1 MIEDRAAASSAI
13 SIKCIWK
20 FPGNAVKGTDI
31 SCNFQ
36 EHFISLLLLFSLS
49 GKKGGGERER
59 GYHITIK
66 WNMNE
71 PPKFEVE
78 TSAICA

>member
-1 MIEDRAAASSAI
+1 MTEDWAATSSAI
-13 SIKCIWK
+13 SIKRIWK

-36 EHFISLLLLFSLS
+36 KHFISPLLLFSLG
-49 GKKGGGERER
+49 GKKGEGERE
-59 GYHITIK
+59 YHITIK

-71 PPKFEVE
+71 PPKFKVE

>member
-1 MIEDRAAASSAI
+1 MIEDRAAVSSAI

-31 SCNFQ
+31 SCNFRK
-36 EHFISLLLLFSLS
+36 HFISPLLLFSLG
-49 GKKGGGERER
+49 GKKGEGER

-66 WNMNE
+66 
-71 PPKFEVE
+71 
-78 TSAICA
+78 